1 MAGLSRYRA
10 GHCICDWYHF
20 TSSNGKAH
28 LGGEKE
34 EAKASGTGHTWG
46 DLDEF
51 PSDAGFWDETVEKR
65 HVSMGSRNL

>member
-1 MAGLSRYRA
+1 M
-10 GHCICDWYHF
+10 
-20 TSSNGKAH
+20 
-28 LGGEKE
+28 
-34 EAKASGTGHTWG
+34 KASGTGHTWG